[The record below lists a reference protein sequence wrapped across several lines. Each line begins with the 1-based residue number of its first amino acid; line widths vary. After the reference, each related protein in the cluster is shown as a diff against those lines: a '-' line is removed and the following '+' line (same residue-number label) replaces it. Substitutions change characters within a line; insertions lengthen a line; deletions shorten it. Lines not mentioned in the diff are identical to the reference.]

1 MGHVLLILILGIAGA
16 CAIGAYELLDAIERD
31 EYQAPTPAAER
42 ARAVVLKAVP
52 TTLPSVSPRRP
63 PAELWYVTPHR
74 RGVGSGET
82 DADRL
87 DGRIR
92 GLEEWLDR
100 LERAC
105 LRVEALTRE
114 AKSS

>member
-1 MGHVLLILILGIAGA
+1 MGHLLLILILGIAGG

-31 EYQAPTPAAER
+31 EYQDPTTAAER
-42 ARAVVLKAVP
+42 ARAVVLKAIP
-52 TTLPSVSPRRP
+52 TALPSVSPRP
-63 PAELWYVTPHR
+63 PAELWYVSPHR
-74 RGVGSGET
+74 RGAESGGT

-105 LRVEALTRE
+105 LRVEALSRD

>member
-1 MGHVLLILILGIAGA
+1 MGQLLLILMLGIVGG

-31 EYQAPTPAAER
+31 EYQDPTIPAER
-42 ARAVVLKAVP
+42 TRAVVLKVVP
-52 TTLPSVSPRRP
+52 TTLPSVSARRP
-63 PAELWYVTPHR
+63 PADLWYVSPR
-74 RGVGSGET
+74 RQGARSGET

-87 DGRIR
+87 DRRIR
-92 GLEEWLDR
+92 GLEERLDS

-114 AKSS
+114 ARGS

>member
-1 MGHVLLILILGIAGA
+1 MGHLLLILILGIAGG

-31 EYQAPTPAAER
+31 ECQDATTAAER
-42 ARAVVLKAVP
+42 ARAVVLRAEP
-52 TTLPSVSPRRP
+52 APLPSATFRP
-63 PAELWYVTPHR
+63 STELWYVGPHR
-74 RGVGSGET
+74 RGAGSGET

-100 LERAC
+100 LERSC

-114 AKSS
+114 PKSS